1 MMKNF
6 NHTQITYAYHLDKEC
21 FFGRGD
27 RMNFFIVLNGRALK
41 QFLIVV
47 IAAFFTALFFYMES
61 IVHIPVFSA
70 KDGPKAIYKGE
81 NNVALTFN
89 IGWGDEKAEPILDVL
104 KKENVKAATFFLSGS
119 WAERHPDLV
128 NRIIKDGYEIGM
140 LGYAYKDYTEL
151 EEEKVRQDI
160 LKAQEV
166 FKKLNVLRA
175 PTGHFDKTT
184 LKLAERFGYTVVHW
198 SVDSK
203 DWTNPGPDIIREN
216 VSKAKKGDIILLHA
230 SDSAKQTASVLPGII
245 QDLRRKGLKLVTVSD
260 MIVNGNAKA
269 NEIN

>member
-1 MMKNF
+1 
-6 NHTQITYAYHLDKEC
+6 L
-21 FFGRGD
+21 GRGD
-27 RMNFFIVLNGRALK
+27 RMNFFFILRGRSLK
-41 QFLIVV
+41 QLLVVV
-47 IAAFFTALFFYMES
+47 IAAFFTAWILYMQSS
-61 IVHIPVFSA
+61 IHIPVFSS
-70 KDGPKAIYKGE
+70 KDGPKAVYKGGKD
-81 NNVALTFN
+81 VALTFN

-128 NRIIKDGYEIGM
+128 NRIVKEGYEIGM

-166 FKKLNVLRA
+166 FKKLNVKNIKLLRA

-203 DWTNPGPDIIREN
+203 DWTNPGTEIIKEN

-230 SDSAKQTASVLPGII
+230 SDSAKQTASALPGIV
-245 QDLRRKGLKLVTVSD
+245 QDLKRKGLKLVTVSD
-260 MIVNGNAKA
+260 MIVNGDAKA
-269 NEIN
+269 NEIK